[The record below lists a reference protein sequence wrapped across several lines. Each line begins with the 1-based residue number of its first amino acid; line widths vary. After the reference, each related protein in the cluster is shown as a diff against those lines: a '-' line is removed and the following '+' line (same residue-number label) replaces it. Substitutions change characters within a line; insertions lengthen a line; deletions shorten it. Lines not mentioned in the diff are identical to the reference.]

1 MPNALHTDACSLAQW
16 RLLSPRPKA
25 SVFSDAIFDKLL
37 SGPPCCPSC
46 PVRIGCPQELA
57 AVGGR
62 GLIRHLRGATAITY
76 RAASNDSRR
85 TFVGAIG
92 SGPDIAAIKG
102 IHHSSS
108 SSSDVAGVKAR
119 GDVSSESGVNAQQSS
134 TFQSTAQFRAARK
147 AEVVGADKVAIR
159 RTMGVYQQIEDRVKV
174 LSSDD
179 CDNVPDP
186 HLSRCCCGAGCR
198 CISDVEPKSAGDSS
212 KMASVI
218 LRDEGV
224 SFQEVHDEDQ
234 AAAAPEG
241 VIECTE
247 EAQPTH
253 TR

>member
-1 MPNALHTDACSLAQW
+1 M
-16 RLLSPRPKA
+16 
-25 SVFSDAIFDKLL
+25 FSDAIFDKLL

-85 TFVGAIG
+85 TFIGAIG